1 MMTRAGAWLLRQ
13 LLDGLDAA
21 DGVFLETVILLV
33 AAVVVLA
40 AGLFAT
46 GIWSWS

>member
-13 LLDGLDAA
+13 FLDCLDAA

>member
-1 MMTRAGAWLLRQ
+1 MMKRAGAWLLRE
-13 LLDGLDAA
+13 LLDWLDAA
-21 DGVFLETVILLV
+21 DGVFLETAILLV
-33 AAVVVLA
+33 AAIVVLA

>member
-1 MMTRAGAWLLRQ
+1 MTRAGLRVLLSW
-13 LLDGLDAA
+13 LDAA

-33 AAVVVLA
+33 AAVVVIA